1 MESFIEREFR
11 FQSHVAKEVG
21 VNGAIMLTH
30 FKGWIMY
37 NMDHNNNFK
46 DGEYWTYSS
55 KKGLTNTFPFW
66 SERQIRTILDKL
78 IEGGYIKT
86 GNYNKVGY
94 DRTLWYTLTTKG
106 WALFS
111 TTYMPEWT
119 VNIGQKSPMEK
130 TEKSNQ
136 LDINDQPIPIIN
148 INNNNNNIYT
158 DKKKT
163 IKEPRH
169 KYGEFKNVLL
179 SDKDLEKLKAEY
191 GEELVEKYIKKMDE
205 WIELNGRRYKNY
217 YLALRQWM
225 NKEVSKKQEKV
236 EKQEGDTKYDE
247 EYFTKLMEETLRG
260 GNKF

>member
-1 MESFIEREFR
+1 MNRDFRGIWIPKEIWLSKDLSTNEKILLAEIDSLGGSSDGCFASNQYLAEF
-11 FQSHVAKEVG
+11 FDLS
-21 VNGAIMLTH
+21 
-30 FKGWIMY
+30 
-37 NMDHNNNFK
+37 K
-46 DGEYWTYSS
+46 DRIS
-55 KKGLTNTFPFW
+55 
-66 SERQIRTILDKL
+66 KL
-78 IEGGYIKT
+78 ISGLKNKGYITVELVYKEGT
-86 GNYNKVGY
+86 CEVDKRIIKLNPYSYFYQGVQNHQGGIGENTKDITNNY
-94 DRTLWYTLTTKG
+94 
-106 WALFS
+106 
-111 TTYMPEWT
+111 
-119 VNIGQKSPMEK
+119 
-130 TEKSNQ
+130 
-136 LDINDQPIPIIN
+136 N
-148 INNNNNNIYT
+148 INNNNKT
-158 DKKKT
+158 SKKKT
-163 IKEPRH
+163 TKEVRH

>member
-1 MESFIEREFR
+1 MNRDFR
-11 FQSHVAKEVG
+11 G
-21 VNGAIMLTH
+21 I
-30 FKGWIMY
+30 WIPR
-37 NMDHNNNFK
+37 HI
-46 DGEYWTYSS
+46 W
-55 KKGLTNTFPFW
+55 
-66 SERQIRTILDKL
+66 LDKNLKPIEKILLAEIESLGGLHDGCFASNQYFADFLDLSKDRTSKL
-78 IEGGYIKT
+78 ISGLKNKGYITVELSYKEGSYEVDKRIIKANPSSYFCLGVSTQLEGGGDNNDYIT
-86 GNYNKVGY
+86 N
-94 DRTLWYTLTTKG
+94 
-106 WALFS
+106 
-111 TTYMPEWT
+111 
-119 VNIGQKSPMEK
+119 
-130 TEKSNQ
+130 
-136 LDINDQPIPIIN
+136 NDN
-148 INNNNNNIYT
+148 INNNNKT
-158 DKKKT
+158 SKKKT
-163 IKEPRH
+163 TKEVRH

>member
-1 MESFIEREFR
+1 MNRDFR
-11 FQSHVAKEVG
+11 G
-21 VNGAIMLTH
+21 I
-30 FKGWIMY
+30 WIPR
-37 NMDHNNNFK
+37 HI
-46 DGEYWTYSS
+46 W
-55 KKGLTNTFPFW
+55 
-66 SERQIRTILDKL
+66 LDKNLKPIEKILLAEIESLGGLSDGCFASNQYLAEFLDLSKDRTSKL
-78 IEGGYIKT
+78 ISGLKNKGYITVELSYKEGSYEVDKRIIKANPSSYFCLGGSTHLEGGGENNDYI
-86 GNYNKVGY
+86 
-94 DRTLWYTLTTKG
+94 TKQ
-106 WALFS
+106 
-111 TTYMPEWT
+111 Y
-119 VNIGQKSPMEK
+119 
-130 TEKSNQ
+130 
-136 LDINDQPIPIIN
+136 N
-148 INNNNNNIYT
+148 INNNNKT
-158 DKKKT
+158 SKKKT
-163 IKEPRH
+163 TKEVRH

>member
-1 MESFIEREFR
+1 MYFIDGIEYRELEEIQDYLDNFTDTEVKFKTTIEADIFLMAFVEERVKKSKLKANKKKIVVCMSEVKHKKSLSSVAR
-11 FQSHVAKEVG
+11 TNGKGITDEINQEQLSQSYIS
-21 VNGAIMLTH
+21 NQ
-30 FKGWIMY
+30 
-37 NMDHNNNFK
+37 
-46 DGEYWTYSS
+46 
-55 KKGLTNTFPFW
+55 KKRDDSNV
-66 SERQIRTILDKL
+66 INLDKDNS
-78 IEGGYIKT
+78 E
-86 GNYNKVGY
+86 
-94 DRTLWYTLTTKG
+94 
-106 WALFS
+106 
-111 TTYMPEWT
+111 
-119 VNIGQKSPMEK
+119 
-130 TEKSNQ
+130 
-136 LDINDQPIPIIN
+136 
-148 INNNNNNIYT
+148 INNTNNDNNIYT

-163 IKEPRH
+163 TKEPRH

>member
-1 MESFIEREFR
+1 MNRDFR
-11 FQSHVAKEVG
+11 GIWIPKDIWLSKDLS
-21 VNGAIMLTH
+21 VNEKILLAEIDSLGGSSDGCFASNQYFADFFDLS
-30 FKGWIMY
+30 
-37 NMDHNNNFK
+37 K
-46 DGEYWTYSS
+46 DRISRLVS
-55 KKGLTNTFPFW
+55 GLKN
-66 SERQIRTILDKL
+66 K
-78 IEGGYIKT
+78 GYITVELIYKEGT
-86 GNYNKVGY
+86 CEVDKRIIKLNPYSYFYQGVQNHQGGIGENTKDITNNY
-94 DRTLWYTLTTKG
+94 
-106 WALFS
+106 
-111 TTYMPEWT
+111 
-119 VNIGQKSPMEK
+119 
-130 TEKSNQ
+130 
-136 LDINDQPIPIIN
+136 N
-148 INNNNNNIYT
+148 INNNNKAS
-158 DKKKT
+158 KKKT
-163 IKEPRH
+163 TKEVRH

>member
-1 MESFIEREFR
+1 MNRDFR
-11 FQSHVAKEVG
+11 G
-21 VNGAIMLTH
+21 I
-30 FKGWIMY
+30 WIPR
-37 NMDHNNNFK
+37 HI
-46 DGEYWTYSS
+46 W
-55 KKGLTNTFPFW
+55 
-66 SERQIRTILDKL
+66 LDKNL
-78 IEGGYIKT
+78 KPIEKILLAEIESLGGLHDGCFASNQYFADFFDLSKDRISRLVSGLKNKGYITVELSYKEGSYEVDKRIIKANPSSYFCLGGSTHLEGGGENNDYIT
-86 GNYNKVGY
+86 NNY
-94 DRTLWYTLTTKG
+94 
-106 WALFS
+106 
-111 TTYMPEWT
+111 
-119 VNIGQKSPMEK
+119 
-130 TEKSNQ
+130 
-136 LDINDQPIPIIN
+136 N
-148 INNNNNNIYT
+148 INNNKAS
-158 DKKKT
+158 KKKT
-163 IKEPRH
+163 TKEVRH

>member
-1 MESFIEREFR
+1 MNRDFR
-11 FQSHVAKEVG
+11 GIWIPKE
-21 VNGAIMLTH
+21 IWLS
-30 FKGWIMY
+30 
-37 NMDHNNNFK
+37 K
-46 DGEYWTYSS
+46 DLSTNEKILLAEIDSLGGSS
-55 KKGLTNTFPFW
+55 DGCFASNQYFADFFDLSKDRISRLVSGLKN
-66 SERQIRTILDKL
+66 K
-78 IEGGYIKT
+78 GYITVELIYKEGT
-86 GNYNKVGY
+86 CEVDKRIIKLNPYSYFYQGVQNHQGGIGENTKDITNNY
-94 DRTLWYTLTTKG
+94 
-106 WALFS
+106 
-111 TTYMPEWT
+111 
-119 VNIGQKSPMEK
+119 
-130 TEKSNQ
+130 
-136 LDINDQPIPIIN
+136 N
-148 INNNNNNIYT
+148 INNNKT
-158 DKKKT
+158 SKKKT
-163 IKEPRH
+163 TKEVRH

>member
-1 MESFIEREFR
+1 MNRDFR
-11 FQSHVAKEVG
+11 G
-21 VNGAIMLTH
+21 I
-30 FKGWIMY
+30 WIPR
-37 NMDHNNNFK
+37 HI
-46 DGEYWTYSS
+46 W
-55 KKGLTNTFPFW
+55 
-66 SERQIRTILDKL
+66 LDKNLKPIEKILLAEIESLGGLSDGCFASNQYFADFLDLSKDRTSKL
-78 IEGGYIKT
+78 ISGLKNKGYITVELSYKEGSYEVDKRIIKANPSSYFCLGGSTHLEGGGENNDYIT
-86 GNYNKVGY
+86 NNY
-94 DRTLWYTLTTKG
+94 
-106 WALFS
+106 
-111 TTYMPEWT
+111 
-119 VNIGQKSPMEK
+119 
-130 TEKSNQ
+130 
-136 LDINDQPIPIIN
+136 N
-148 INNNNNNIYT
+148 INNNNKAS
-158 DKKKT
+158 KKKS

-236 EKQEGDTKYDE
+236 EKQEGDNKYDE